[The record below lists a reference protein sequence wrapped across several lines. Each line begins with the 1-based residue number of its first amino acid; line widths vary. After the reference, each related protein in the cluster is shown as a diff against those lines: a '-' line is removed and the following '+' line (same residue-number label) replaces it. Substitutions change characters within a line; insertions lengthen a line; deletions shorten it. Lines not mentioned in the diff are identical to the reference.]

1 MVATVKKLKYDVNG
15 NRRYQYNFIDA
26 NGIKQNEKFS
36 WFGRK
41 TKNGISTQLA
51 PFQIIDWL
59 KTKIK
64 EDETSDEL
72 KAIYQEILK
81 NGFTEI

>member
-1 MVATVKKLKYDVNG
+1 MLATVKKLKYDVSG
-15 NRRYQYNFIDA
+15 NMRYQYNFIDA
-26 NGIKQNEKFS
+26 SGIKQNEIFS
-36 WFGRK
+36 WFGRN
-41 TKNGISTQLA
+41 TKHGINTQL
-51 PFQIIDWL
+51 PPYQVRDWL

-64 EDETSDEL
+64 EETNDDL